1 MELVRR
7 TAVPSATIRSARLAR
22 SVSIALVALLA
33 VAALVLGMSGGGVRA
48 ASSGKAVIV
57 VIDRISLQD
66 IVDNPGLT
74 NISRLMAEG
83 STGLMMVRLRFDK
96 YGIGGYTVIGAGGRM
111 IAGDNAA
118 QAYNA
123 DELLK
128 AADGTVL
135 VAGNVYRSRTARTAK
150 PGSVV
155 NLAIEE
161 MVRASS
167 TYASTSKPG
176 LMAEALELD
185 GRKVGVVGNADNLAP
200 ASFGV
205 TADGSSVT
213 IVPGMVPLPAGS
225 AGSPPPYPLQTLV
238 HREIS
243 TIAMNK
249 RGSVASGDIS
259 SKLYKVTNK
268 GTGYGTDFNVLN
280 SEAVASI
287 AANDLTVVDMGDTSR
302 VDELSEFTSDAATLR
317 ARAKALVRCDA
328 SLGVLMSR
336 LDPSKDLLVVC
347 APTPSTKMIAAGDQL
362 TPLIIR
368 GAGFDKG
375 GTIRSETT
383 RRTGLATNF
392 DIAPT
397 VLNFLGVKTPAEME
411 GQALVSRPGMSTAS
425 LLDLESRAVSASN
438 TKSNM
443 VRIFAIP
450 GLIIIG
456 LLLLLTF
463 VRPELIFDHP
473 YFWSVLL
480 LWIMAVPLV
489 YLLLPLMSLTKIYWS
504 ILVSVVLEFAIAGLC
519 LLIFVSRARRR
530 KGGEEPDRAGV
541 IRAALPPAMLF
552 LSTVTLVLVLIDPML
567 GSPMIALSP
576 FGAGLIAGGR
586 FYGIGNIYMG
596 VALGA
601 AVLCACLLPTV
612 FPKALGTRKRA
623 VVAAMIVL
631 LVTVFILGF
640 GRLGANVG
648 AIITGAAIT
657 LYVGLR
663 MGGKKIGWKQVLGI
677 AAIVI
682 AFLALFLVLDRV
694 LPGSTSHAGK
704 ALTRIQGN
712 GVSDALAE
720 AIRKLSLN
728 WKLILTS
735 TFRLFFF
742 MGLAAAIVWA
752 RKYAMF
758 SEVNEQYEYVST
770 AWAALIVGMVVAVIF
785 KDTAIESIGTMMI
798 YYIVPAFLLFM
809 AGRAFEPVIKGRKVP
824 AAKRVGG
831 ASATFEETA
840 PEAT

>member
-1 MELVRR
+1 MEHVRG
-7 TAVPSATIRSARLAR
+7 TAVPPKKISGARPARRVLA
-22 SVSIALVALLA
+22 ALVALFA
-33 VAALVLGMSGGGVRA
+33 VTVLVLSMSGAGAKA
-48 ASSGKAVIV
+48 ATGGKAVIV
-57 VIDRISLQD
+57 VIDRISLAD
-66 IVDNPGLT
+66 IVDNPSLP
-74 NISRLMAEG
+74 NISKLMSEG
-83 STGLMMVRLRFDK
+83 SSGLMMVRLRFDK

-123 DELLK
+123 DERLES
-128 AADGTVL
+128 ADGTVL
-135 VAGNVYRSRTARTAK
+135 VAGDVYRSRAARTAR

-167 TYASTSKPG
+167 TYVSTSRPG
-176 LMAEALELD
+176 LMGEALELE

-200 ASFGV
+200 AAFGV
-205 TADGSSVT
+205 MADGSRVT
-213 IVPGMVPLPAGS
+213 LTPTFVPLPAGS

-243 TIAMNK
+243 CIAMNG
-249 RGSVASGDIS
+249 RGSVPSGDVS
-259 SKLYKVTNK
+259 SRLYRVTNK
-268 GTGYGTDFNVLN
+268 GTGFGTDFKVLN
-280 SEAVASI
+280 AEATASI

-302 VDELSEFTSDAATLR
+302 VDELAEFTSDAATGR

-336 LDPSKDLLVVC
+336 LDPSRDLLVVC
-347 APTPSTKMIAAGDQL
+347 APTPTNKMIAAGDQL

-368 GAGFDKG
+368 GPGFEKS

-397 VLNFLGVKTPAEME
+397 VLDFLGVKTPAEME
-411 GQALVSRPGMSTAS
+411 GQALVSRPGVSTDS

-443 VRIFAIP
+443 VRLFAIP
-450 GLIIIG
+450 GLIVIG

-473 YFWSVLL
+473 YFWSVILL
-480 LWIMAVPLV
+480 ALMAVPLV
-489 YLLLPLMSLTKIYWS
+489 YMLLPLMALTKIYWS
-504 ILVSVVLEFAIAGLC
+504 ILVTVGMMFAISGLC
-519 LLIFVSRARRR
+519 LLIFVASAKR
-530 KGGEEPDRAGV
+530 KEGDIGKAAI
-541 IRAALPPAMLF
+541 IRSALPPSML
-552 LSTVTLVLVLIDPML
+552 LISAVTLILVLLDPIL

-596 VALGA
+596 VAFGA
-601 AVLCACLLPTV
+601 AVLSVCLLPTV
-612 FPKALGTRKRA
+612 FPNLLRTRRRALVT
-623 VVAAMIVL
+623 AMIVL

-663 MGGKKIGWKQVLGI
+663 MGGKKIGWKQVLVMV
-677 AAIVI
+677 ALVI
-682 AFLALFLVLDRV
+682 AFLALFLVIDRV

-712 GVSDALAE
+712 GVSDAISE
-720 AIRKLSLN
+720 AVRKLSLN
-728 WKLILTS
+728 WKLIMTS

-758 SEVNEQYEYVST
+758 SEVNERYEYLST
-770 AWAALIVGMVVAVIF
+770 AWPALIVGMVVAVIF
-785 KDTAIESIGTMMI
+785 KDTAIESIGTMML

-809 AGRAFEPVIKGRKVP
+809 AGRAYEPATQGRKVLVKKKVSSAN
-824 AAKRVGG
+824 AALD
-831 ASATFEETA
+831 ETV